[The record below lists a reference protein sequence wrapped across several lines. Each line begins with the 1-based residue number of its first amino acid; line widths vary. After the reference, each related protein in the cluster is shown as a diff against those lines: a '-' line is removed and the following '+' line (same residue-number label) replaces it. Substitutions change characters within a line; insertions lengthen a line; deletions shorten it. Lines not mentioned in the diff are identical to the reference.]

1 MMKSTGIV
9 RELDSLGRIVLP
21 KSLRRVY
28 DLNEKDGLEIFT
40 EGDMLILRKYTPF
53 CVFCGSSEGIVSYKG
68 KNICHHCM
76 EDISVL
82 NGE

>member
-1 MMKSTGIV
+1 MKSTGIV

-21 KSLRRVY
+21 KSLRRIY

-53 CVFCGSSEGIVSYKG
+53 CVFCGSSDGIENYRG
-68 KNICHHCM
+68 KNICRNCM
-76 EDISVL
+76 DEISDL
-82 NGE
+82 KSE